1 MSRPQEAPA
10 VLPPSPPSTP
20 IRGVPI
26 PSPPS
31 LPRPKSCS
39 PPQSPPPEVMTQQ
52 DWEEVWEIE
61 YQWAQERYKIFQ
73 KKLQDVLGDRK
84 TYELSDEEHKK
95 LEEIIDNDIDYK
107 Y

>member
-1 MSRPQEAPA
+1 
-10 VLPPSPPSTP
+10 
-20 IRGVPI
+20 
-26 PSPPS
+26 
-31 LPRPKSCS
+31 
-39 PPQSPPPEVMTQQ
+39 MTQQ

-84 TYELSDEEHKK
+84 TYELTEEQKK
-95 LEEIIDNDIDYK
+95 LEEIIDNDTDNK

>member
-1 MSRPQEAPA
+1 MSRQEAPA
-10 VLPPSPPSTP
+10 VLPPSPPYTP
-20 IRGVPI
+20 IQGVPI

-61 YQWAQERYKIFQ
+61 YQWAQERRIIS
-73 KKLQDVLGDRK
+73 KKLQDVMGDK
-84 TYELSDEEHKK
+84 KIYELTEEEHKK
-95 LEEIIDNDIDYK
+95 IEEIIDNDIENK